1 MTEPLTTIHNF
12 RAISE
17 TLATAGQPTAEQLAA
32 IASAGYGVVIN
43 LALPTSDRAL
53 PNEEAI
59 VTGLGM
65 DYVAIPVVWEE
76 PTLADLAQFF
86 QIWIPMGNAVFL
98 CTARPIC
105 GFRPL
110 STYIGGCGWV
120 LRRRS
125 P

>member
-86 QIWIPMGNAVFL
+86 HHGYPWATPYFCALRGQYAGFGL
-98 CTARPIC
+98 CLPISAAAA
-105 GFRPL
+105 G
-110 STYIGGCGWV
+110 S
-120 LRRRS
+120 
-125 P
+125 